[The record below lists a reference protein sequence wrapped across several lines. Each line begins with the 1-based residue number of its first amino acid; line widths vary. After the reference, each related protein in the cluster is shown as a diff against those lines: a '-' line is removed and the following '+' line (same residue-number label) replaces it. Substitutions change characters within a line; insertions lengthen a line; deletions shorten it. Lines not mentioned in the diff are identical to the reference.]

1 MENWFK
7 MTYKKA
13 LTIAFART
21 FAIWKLEQI
30 HHSFEFKIF

>member
-1 MENWFK
+1 MEHWFK

-13 LTIAFART
+13 LAIAFART

-30 HHSFEFKIF
+30 HHSSEFKIF